1 MNEFLINMA
10 ITTLLTLLKGFLTG
24 GENRNKWKKAVLKI
38 FKQIVIVFGDD
49 AEFQEAFKNKGK

>member
-10 ITTLLTLLKGFLTG
+10 ITTLLTLLKGLLTS
-24 GENRNKWKKAVLKI
+24 GESKSKWKKAVLKV
-38 FKQIVIVFGDD
+38 FKQIVVVFGDD